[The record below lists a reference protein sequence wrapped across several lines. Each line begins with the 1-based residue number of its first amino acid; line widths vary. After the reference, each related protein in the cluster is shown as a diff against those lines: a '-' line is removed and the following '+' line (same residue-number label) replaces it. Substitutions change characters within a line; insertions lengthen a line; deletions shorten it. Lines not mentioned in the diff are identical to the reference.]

1 VSQVDKA
8 DIIISREE
16 LLSRGWKMLDLVPE
30 ELNQKVFQKRDKII
44 LWDVDTQMIVMGT
57 LDE

>member
-1 VSQVDKA
+1 VDKA